1 MSTVGVLYE
10 PRVGA
15 SQTVMPTSITAVLY
29 KGTSSKNTWCPSLPL
44 SLS

>member
-15 SQTVMPTSITAVLY
+15 STVMPTSITAVLY
-29 KGTSSKNTWCPSLPL
+29 KGTSSKNTWYPSLPL